1 MSRPLPHHIEQ
12 AIQEQEERLTRELRE
27 ETGRGDLVVE
37 FDRTPVWPDDFR
49 GFGTNVKPKK
59 QR

>member
-1 MSRPLPHHIEQ
+1 MSKFTWEP
-12 AIQEQEERLTRELRE
+12 EEK
-27 ETGRGDLVVE
+27 LVRADAKVE
-37 FDRTPVWPDDFR
+37 NVFDRLKREGKLGQKWPEDFR